1 MPILMLTAALPAG
14 AEEITSGNFRYEI
27 VQFVGNDEDEA
38 VVVGLAEGYEPSGEL
53 FIPTTVSHEGKEV
66 KVRGLDGRT
75 MPATRATLRWWRAST
90 PSPPCGSRNT

>member
-38 VVVGLAEGYEPSGEL
+38 VVVGLAEGYEPSGDRKS
-53 FIPTTVSHEGKEV
+53 VV
-66 KVRGLDGRT
+66 
-75 MPATRATLRWWRAST
+75 
-90 PSPPCGSRNT
+90 

>member
-66 KVRGLDGRT
+66 KVTGLGWSNHAGNEGDAPVVAGFDAVTSVRIRT
-75 MPATRATLRWWRAST
+75 
-90 PSPPCGSRNT
+90 N